1 MYKAN
6 KNNEAKYICL
16 LCTRH
21 FEEPPPVI
29 ALVQCEQSGC
39 TAPPKN
45 IKKWFPLRKLLY
57 FFIVAPR
64 RCRFKMNTFFL
75 EITLF

>member
-1 MYKAN
+1 MKQN
-6 KNNEAKYICL
+6 ICL

-21 FEEPPPVI
+21 FEEPPPVMV
-29 ALVQCEQSGC
+29 LVQCEQNGR

-57 FFIVAPR
+57 FFIVAP
-64 RCRFKMNTFFL
+64 
-75 EITLF
+75 